1 MFSKVLET
9 AILQLQ
15 AVAGANATTDAGVI
29 TPEQPAII
37 DPTNQTPTD
46 PAADQNNFNDQMAYY
61 SSFAVQIA
69 AFIYLGLG
77 LAYAFF
83 GARFVKIFISLLSGL
98 LGASLPFIFVG

>member
-15 AVAGANATTDAGVI
+15 TANAPADGGVI
-29 TPEQPAII
+29 APEQPAII
-37 DPTNQTPTD
+37 DPANQTPTN
-46 PAADQNNFNDQMAYY
+46 PAADLNNFNDQMAYY

-98 LGASLPFIFVG
+98 LGAGLPFIFVG